1 VISRSILAKIRP
13 DIERALE
20 EDCPRGDITSEAC
33 VPAETVSRA
42 VVKAK
47 EDMFLAGLQVFGA
60 VMKIVDGKTR
70 ITFSARD
77 GDRAGNGSEVI
88 HINGKSRS
96 ILKAERVAL
105 NYLQRMCGIATL
117 TARFVAEVKDTGA
130 IILDTRK
137 TTPNMRLLEK
147 YGVTCGGGRNHRISL
162 SDAPLIKENHV
173 ASAGGIAEA
182 VRRVKKKTR
191 KPVLLEVRNRAEV
204 LEGLSAGAEI
214 LMLDNMKPAQVK
226 RMVGLINGRALV
238 EVSGGVTLKNVRRYA
253 LAGADRISIGALTH
267 SAPSA
272 DLSLLFV

>member
-13 DIERALE
+13 DIERAIE

-33 VPAETVSRA
+33 VPADSVSRA

-60 VMKIVDGKTR
+60 VMKIVDGKTKV
-70 ITFSARD
+70 TFSARD
-77 GDRAGNGSEVI
+77 GDRARNGSEVI
-88 HINGKSRS
+88 HIKGKSRS

-117 TARFVAEVKDTGA
+117 TARFAAEVKETGA
-130 IILDTRK
+130 VILDTRK

-147 YGVTCGGGRNHRISL
+147 YAVTCGGGKNHRMSL

-182 VRRVKKKTR
+182 VKLVKKKTQ

-214 LMLDNMKPAQVK
+214 LMLDNMNPAQVK

-238 EVSGGVTLKNVRRYA
+238 ELSGGVTLKNVRRYA
-253 LAGADRISIGALTH
+253 LAGVDRISIGALTH